1 MTDAFAQIVTPVF
14 RHVIDFQHAIASPAA
29 ADHPALDAERQRIL
43 SLLGEAEQKAAASGE
58 LAQDYEL
65 AKYALVYWIDEVLI
79 NSSWRHAPEWG
90 QHILEWD
97 LFHERLRADR
107 FFEKA
112 RDAEARASTNPL
124 ETFFLA
130 VALGF
135 RGRMLDDAGVR
146 AWADRVYARILAGSR
161 QPERFLPDEPRDANL
176 HELEPLPGKSLLLTV
191 SALVSFTAIV
201 TLVCFL
207 IAVQLAS

>member
-1 MTDAFAQIVTPVF
+1 MTDAFAQIVTPVI
-14 RHVIDFQHAIASPAA
+14 RHVIDFQQALASP
-29 ADHPALDAERQRIL
+29 DHPPLDAERQRIL
-43 SLLGEAEQKAAASGE
+43 AFLGEAEQKAGASGE

-79 NSSWRHAPEWG
+79 NSSWRHAPDWG

-107 FFEKA
+107 FYEKA

-124 ETFFLA
+124 ETFYLA

-135 RGRMLDDAGVR
+135 RGRMLDDAGLR
-146 AWADRVYARILAGSR
+146 AWADRAYARIVAGSR
-161 QPERFLPDEPRDANL
+161 QPERFLPDEPRPADPRD
-176 HELEPLPGKSLLLTV
+176 LEPLPGKSLLLTV
-191 SALVSFTAIV
+191 SALVSFTAII
-201 TLVCFL
+201 TLLCFL
-207 IAVQLAS
+207 AAVQLAS